1 MSAFLGPIHSL
12 MYDRIITCQKVINAV
27 GEMSKNKDWG
37 VPVDE
42 YMITEFAPI
51 EDVIDLSNI
60 HASLFEMVDGAEKRY
75 AGIIAAILKD
85 DPSRVGIIEE
95 KIEAVGK
102 DMHFPAGMRPK
113 DTCLR
118 LQEVLLDGMPCD
130 RGSEIRDVSDNEC
143 RLIRNTDLHSAY
155 FVEAGMDGNLY
166 YRFLEA
172 FVRGLLMEYTYKA
185 EEQFRTSLMIVE

>member
-27 GEMSKNKDWG
+27 GEMAKKQDWG

-60 HASLFEMVDGAEKRY
+60 HASLFEMV
-75 AGIIAAILKD
+75 
-85 DPSRVGIIEE
+85 V
-95 KIEAVGK
+95 
-102 DMHFPAGMRPK
+102 
-113 DTCLR
+113 
-118 LQEVLLDGMPCD
+118 LDGMPCD
-130 RGSEIRDVSDNEC
+130 RGSEIRDDSDNEC

-155 FVEAGMDGNLY
+155 FVEAGMDGNMY
-166 YRFLEA
+166 YHFLEA